1 MQRKKMY
8 LDAKEGEILAKKR
21 GDVGIK
27 VSWTVNICIFKNDF
41 HTGRGGK
48 MWL

>member
-1 MQRKKMY
+1 MKKMY

-27 VSWTVNICIFKNDF
+27 VSWTGNICLFKNDF
-41 HTGRGGK
+41 HTGRVGK